1 MEHCTPACVPVC
13 KRMQCVSVL
22 LAVAYLSGSRAAAST
37 CFFPPGALQ
46 VDSDPYLVSKLR
58 AAVLQAQPLI
68 ADVAGST
75 PGDCS
80 SGAGSDTCPAAG
92 AASSGQSPTLATQD
106 TVPVLLSG
114 AGHDAMAMA
123 DVTDV
128 AMMFVRCA
136 GGVSH
141 NPAEYAAPRDV
152 AAATAALATFMKM
165 DLLYPEDNL
174 GEDPETIA
182 A

>member
-1 MEHCTPACVPVC
+1 M
-13 KRMQCVSVL
+13 
-22 LAVAYLSGSRAAAST
+22 
-37 CFFPPGALQ
+37 
-46 VDSDPYLVSKLR
+46 DSDPYLVSKLR

-152 AAATAALATFMKM
+152 AAATAAPATFMKM
-165 DLLYPEDNL
+165 DLFYPEDHL
-174 GEDPETIA
+174 GRGPEPSLKPN
-182 A
+182 